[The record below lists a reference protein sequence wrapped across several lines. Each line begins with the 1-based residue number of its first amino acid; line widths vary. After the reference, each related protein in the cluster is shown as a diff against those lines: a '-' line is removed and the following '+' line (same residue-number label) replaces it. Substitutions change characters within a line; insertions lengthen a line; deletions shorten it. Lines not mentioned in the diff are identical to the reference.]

1 MRSRVFGHLQ
11 TLGLDLF
18 DRRRTGDLISRVTS
32 DVQAIEGF
40 VLSGVADGLAA
51 VLRIVFFAGA
61 LFILDWQLALI
72 AIVVAPL
79 FWVVA
84 KSFSRLIK
92 HASREQRRRSGSLSA
107 VAEESFANAALIQ
120 ALGRETQELERFR
133 RENEGIVQAELAST
147 RIRGLY
153 SPVVDLIELAGVL
166 LVFALGTVAVT
177 QGDLS
182 IGGLL
187 VFVAY
192 LSQLFSPVRE
202 LSSLANAMFRALAG
216 AERVIELL
224 DERPR
229 VVDAPGARALPPLRG
244 QVAFEA
250 VSFTYPESEEPA
262 LREVDL
268 QAAPGERIALVGPSG
283 AGKSTIARLAARFYD
298 PDSGTIRFDGVDLRD
313 ATLESVRA
321 NVSML
326 LQDALLL
333 HGTIRENIAMG
344 LAGADEGAIVA
355 AARAAGAHGFIRELD
370 DGYDTDV
377 GERGQRLSG
386 GQRQRVA
393 IARALISKAPILILD
408 EPSTGLDARAKAALV
423 DPLRKL
429 MSDRTTLV
437 ISHDLLT
444 TRDADLI
451 VVLDRGGVVER
462 GRHEELIASGGL
474 YARLWELHGGATEPA
489 LEAVA

>member
-1 MRSRVFGHLQ
+1 
-11 TLGLDLF
+11 
-18 DRRRTGDLISRVTS
+18 
-32 DVQAIEGF
+32 
-40 VLSGVADGLAA
+40 
-51 VLRIVFFAGA
+51 
-61 LFILDWQLALI
+61 
-72 AIVVAPL
+72 
-79 FWVVA
+79 
-84 KSFSRLIK
+84 
-92 HASREQRRRSGSLSA
+92 
-107 VAEESFANAALIQ
+107 
-120 ALGRETQELERFR
+120 
-133 RENEGIVQAELAST
+133 
-147 RIRGLY
+147 
-153 SPVVDLIELAGVL
+153 
-166 LVFALGTVAVT
+166 
-177 QGDLS
+177 
-182 IGGLL
+182 
-187 VFVAY
+187 
-192 LSQLFSPVRE
+192 
-202 LSSLANAMFRALAG
+202 
-216 AERVIELL
+216 
-224 DERPR
+224 
-229 VVDAPGARALPPLRG
+229 
-244 QVAFEA
+244 
-250 VSFTYPESEEPA
+250 
-262 LREVDL
+262 
-268 QAAPGERIALVGPSG
+268 
-283 AGKSTIARLAARFYD
+283 
-298 PDSGTIRFDGVDLRD
+298 
-313 ATLESVRA
+313 
-321 NVSML
+321 ML

-474 YARLWELHGGATEPA
+474 YARLWELHGAAGEPA

>member
-1 MRSRVFGHLQ
+1 
-11 TLGLDLF
+11 
-18 DRRRTGDLISRVTS
+18 
-32 DVQAIEGF
+32 
-40 VLSGVADGLAA
+40 
-51 VLRIVFFAGA
+51 
-61 LFILDWQLALI
+61 
-72 AIVVAPL
+72 
-79 FWVVA
+79 
-84 KSFSRLIK
+84 
-92 HASREQRRRSGSLSA
+92 
-107 VAEESFANAALIQ
+107 
-120 ALGRETQELERFR
+120 
-133 RENEGIVQAELAST
+133 
-147 RIRGLY
+147 
-153 SPVVDLIELAGVL
+153 
-166 LVFALGTVAVT
+166 
-177 QGDLS
+177 
-182 IGGLL
+182 
-187 VFVAY
+187 
-192 LSQLFSPVRE
+192 
-202 LSSLANAMFRALAG
+202 
-216 AERVIELL
+216 
-224 DERPR
+224 
-229 VVDAPGARALPPLRG
+229 
-244 QVAFEA
+244 
-250 VSFTYPESEEPA
+250 
-262 LREVDL
+262 
-268 QAAPGERIALVGPSG
+268 VGPSG

-474 YARLWELHGGATEPA
+474 YARLWELHGGAGEPA

>member
-1 MRSRVFGHLQ
+1 
-11 TLGLDLF
+11 
-18 DRRRTGDLISRVTS
+18 
-32 DVQAIEGF
+32 
-40 VLSGVADGLAA
+40 
-51 VLRIVFFAGA
+51 
-61 LFILDWQLALI
+61 
-72 AIVVAPL
+72 
-79 FWVVA
+79 
-84 KSFSRLIK
+84 
-92 HASREQRRRSGSLSA
+92 
-107 VAEESFANAALIQ
+107 
-120 ALGRETQELERFR
+120 
-133 RENEGIVQAELAST
+133 
-147 RIRGLY
+147 
-153 SPVVDLIELAGVL
+153 VVDLIELAGVL